1 MIRLGGCHFP
11 ERVAKKGIS
20 PQGIEN
26 FERTGLS
33 KQDQGWI
40 SGKTCMITGSNSGIG
55 KETAVALAGMG
66 ASVFMVCRDPS
77 KGEAARKDVVAR
89 SGVSD
94 DRVTLMVADLAS
106 LDSVRQLAAD
116 FLAKNQKLH
125 VLINNAGL
133 ILGDRVQT
141 KDGFETT
148 FEVDYLS
155 HFLLTNLLLG
165 AIKAAAPSRI
175 INVSSMA
182 HLRGHIDFEDLQ
194 EEKNFGAMR
203 SYSQSKLAQVLF
215 THELAKR
222 LAGTGVTVNSLHPG
236 VVATNWGRHS
246 VGAMSLGIRLAS
258 PFMTSAKKGA
268 ETSIYLASSPDVS
281 GVSGKYFSK
290 KQEEKSSDESNDEA
304 VALSLWNVSLA
315 LAGLPEGQ
323 QITG

>member
-1 MIRLGGCHFP
+1 
-11 ERVAKKGIS
+11 
-20 PQGIEN
+20 
-26 FERTGLS
+26 
-33 KQDQGWI
+33 
-40 SGKTCMITGSNSGIG
+40 
-55 KETAVALAGMG
+55 
-66 ASVFMVCRDPS
+66 
-77 KGEAARKDVVAR
+77 
-89 SGVSD
+89 
-94 DRVTLMVADLAS
+94 MVADLAS

-203 SYSQSKLAQVLF
+203 SYSQSKLC
-215 THELAKR
+215 R
-222 LAGTGVTVNSLHPG
+222 CCSLTSWRRGWPG
-236 VVATNWGRHS
+236 R
-246 VGAMSLGIRLAS
+246 AS
-258 PFMTSAKKGA
+258 P
-268 ETSIYLASSPDVS
+268 
-281 GVSGKYFSK
+281 
-290 KQEEKSSDESNDEA
+290 
-304 VALSLWNVSLA
+304 
-315 LAGLPEGQ
+315 
-323 QITG
+323 